1 MRLFWRKNQDVQ
13 NGNPTLPAADPD
25 LLARQEEEA
34 FVASVLKKRQE
45 RETPSP
51 REIRAVAEEPKEKRA
66 VAGEPE
72 EIEWSEQE
80 DVYRPQ
86 RIRAAELMA
95 RLAVK
100 PPSDLPRGT
109 VVCFVRQSAFDRIQA
124 HLRSDTRIELGGLL
138 VGEAFYDAELEQHW
152 VVVEEALPA
161 YEGEGTAVTF
171 TYTEATW
178 QALSPRLQDLPTT
191 WTLLGSYHSHP
202 GMGVFLS
209 STDIETQ
216 RSVFFQDWQVAL
228 VIDPISRAVGF
239 FCGAQGH
246 RCAHWEVV

>member
-1 MRLFWRKNQDVQ
+1 MRPFWKKKHEEPQDRR
-13 NGNPTLPAADPD
+13 TASPAAEPD
-25 LLARQEEEA
+25 LLARHEEEA

-45 RETPSP
+45 REMPTP
-51 REIRAVAEEPKEKRA
+51 VAARPEPA
-66 VAGEPE
+66 EPE

-86 RIRAAELMA
+86 RVHTVELMA
-95 RLAVK
+95 KLSVKQPANLRRGAV
-100 PPSDLPRGT
+100 T
-109 VVCFVRQSAFDRIQA
+109 CFVRGAAFEKIQT
-124 HLRSDTRIELGGLL
+124 HLRSDKRIELGGLL
-138 VGEAFYDAELEQHW
+138 VGEAFYDADLDLHC

-161 YEGEGTAVTF
+161 YAGEGTAVTF
-171 TYTEATW
+171 AYTGATW
-178 QALSPRLQDLPTT
+178 QALSPQLQELPAA

-209 STDIETQ
+209 STDMETQ

-228 VIDPISRAVGF
+228 VIDPVSEAVGF
-239 FCGAQGH
+239 FYGAQGH